1 MYHRRIAALRS
12 KLRDHQL
19 DAFVIAALP
28 NIRYLTGFSGSH
40 AIAVLT
46 RRQLSVVTDSRYKD
60 QIREEVR
67 SARTAVAQRGL
78 LDAIRKLR
86 WIPPRARV
94 GLEADSFSV
103 ADLRRLRSLFR
114 GIRFLPTVG
123 QVEGLR
129 AVKDRPEIDVIRQA
143 VGITDRVFDKIL
155 SILRPGMR
163 ELDLA
168 AEISYWHRRFGAEA
182 DAFEPI
188 VAGGPRGAFPHA
200 GATRSR
206 IKKNQLL
213 TIDLGCRFEGYH
225 SDLTRTVAVGNV
237 NRERRKM
244 YQVVLDAQRRAM
256 DAVTAGIHARALDRV
271 ARDSITAAGLGK
283 YFSHA
288 LGHGVGLSVHELPR
302 VSALSDEVLRMGNV
316 ITVEP
321 GVYVPGHG
329 GVRIEDV
336 VVVDRNGPR
345 VLSNSP
351 RSMIVL

>member
-1 MYHRRIAALRS
+1 MYHRRIAALQS
-12 KLRDHQL
+12 KLRDLHL

-46 RRQLSVVTDSRYKD
+46 RRQLSIVTDSRYKD
-60 QIREEVR
+60 QIRDEVR

-78 LDAIRKLR
+78 FDAIRKLR
-86 WIPPRARV
+86 WIPSRART

-103 ADLRRLRSLFR
+103 ADLRRLRSLF
-114 GIRFLPTVG
+114 GGMRFLPTVG
-123 QVEGLR
+123 LVEDLR
-129 AVKDRPEIDVIRQA
+129 AVKERPEIDVIRQA
-143 VGITDRVFDKIL
+143 VAITDRVFDKIL

-182 DAFEPI
+182 DGFEPI
-188 VAGGPRGAFPHA
+188 VASGPRGAYPHA
-200 GATRSR
+200 GVTRSR

-213 TIDLGCRFEGYH
+213 TLDFGCRFKGYH
-225 SDLTRTVAVGNV
+225 SDLTRTVALGSV
-237 NRERRKM
+237 NRERKKM
-244 YQVVLDAQRRAM
+244 HQVVLDAQRRTM
-256 DAVTAGIHARALDRV
+256 DAVTAGIHARV
-271 ARDSITAAGLGK
+271 ARDSIAAAGLGK

-288 LGHGVGLSVHELPR
+288 LGHGVGLSVHERPR

-321 GVYVPGHG
+321 GVYVPKLG

-336 VVVDRNGPR
+336 VVVGRDGPR